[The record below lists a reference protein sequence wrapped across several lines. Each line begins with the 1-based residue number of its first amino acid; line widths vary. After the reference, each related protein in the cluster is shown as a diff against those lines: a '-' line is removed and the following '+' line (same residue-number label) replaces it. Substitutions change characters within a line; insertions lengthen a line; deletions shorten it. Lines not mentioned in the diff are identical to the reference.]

1 MALSLVNGPVSI
13 FDAAVQDLRLYEL
26 FAKAR
31 AGSIAAIH
39 LLHGGPQFTAT
50 AKTTDNS
57 AASEVI
63 DLTDKGVTFP
73 AGTFRKV
80 RFKSTARTDNDV
92 WIQEWEQ
99 WVWGNDGTT
108 PKLVGTAK
116 LCNAVGEINGTV
128 VQYGNCR
135 AQATYSQDTAT
146 AVAANSTAGSSL
158 GNNSTNTITLT
169 HPIARTAVGSKY
181 IRGINAS
188 ADVATATEQLH
199 VTGYVAGGTSTTIV
213 LFAADTAT
221 PSADGFDDVG
231 VLDVEFFILPPPSIA
246 LVMNSNNVE
255 VHCGHDAT
263 DDVYHD
269 VEVFV
274 GQVEHRP
281 VVAD

>member
-1 MALSLVNGPVSI
+1 MALTIPNGPTSI
-13 FDAAVQDLRLYEL
+13 FDADVQDLREYEL

-31 AGSIAAIH
+31 GGNLPAIH
-39 LLHGGPQFTAT
+39 RLFGGPQFTAT
-50 AKTTDNS
+50 AKTTDNT
-57 AASEVI
+57 AASQVI
-63 DLTDKGVTFP
+63 DLTDEGLTFP
-73 AGTFRKV
+73 AGSFRKI

-116 LCNAVGEINGTV
+116 LLNAVGEINGTV

-135 AQATYSQDTAT
+135 AQATYAQDTAT

-169 HPIARTAVGSKY
+169 HPIARTAAGSKY

-188 ADVATATEQLH
+188 ADVATATEQLY
-199 VTGYVAGGTSTTIV
+199 VTGDVAGGTSTTIK
-213 LFAADTAT
+213 LYCADTAT
-221 PSADGFDDVG
+221 PTADGFDDVG

-246 LVMNSNNVE
+246 LVMTSNNLE

-269 VEVFV
+269 VEIFV
-274 GQVEHRP
+274 GPAEARP